1 MRWSGLKDDRIYLKH
16 ILEEI
21 QFLDRI
27 SDQKTYDDIIH
38 DDYFSHAVR
47 SALEVIGE
55 ASKNVSDIVK
65 DNHQDISWREM
76 AALRDRIIHGYFSI
90 DYSIV
95 WNVITKDI
103 PEIKPKIF
111 SLLKELDKQY
121 PDSHF

>member
-1 MRWSGLKDDRIYLKH
+1 
-16 ILEEI
+16 
-21 QFLDRI
+21 
-27 SDQKTYDDIIH
+27 
-38 DDYFSHAVR
+38 
-47 SALEVIGE
+47 
-55 ASKNVSDIVK
+55 
-65 DNHQDISWREM
+65 M

-121 PDSHF
+121 PASHL

>member
-1 MRWSGLKDDRIYLKH
+1 LKDDRIYLKH
-16 ILEEI
+16 ILDEI
-21 QFLDRI
+21 QFLERI
-27 SDQKTYDDIIH
+27 SEQKTYDDLVH

-47 SALEVIGE
+47 SALEDIGE

-65 DNHQDISWREM
+65 EKHQGIAWREM

-95 WNVITKDI
+95 WNVIIIDI

-111 SLLKELDKQY
+111 NLLDELDKQY
-121 PDSHF
+121 QDSQL